1 MGGTKI
7 LFVSIGIGLSYWV
20 IDSAVDAYIFN
31 GGIFVSQLIAPGMKE
46 LWVRLFA
53 MFALIATGAFAQKTL
68 NKRIKLEGALQ
79 EEKNRIEAIIGAIG
93 EGISI
98 QDTNYK
104 ILYQNQLHKEI
115 AGDHVGEYCYKAY
128 QNRDSVCA
136 DCHLAMS
143 FSDGEIHK
151 KEQLRVTGVGVV
163 HYETTSSPL
172 KDSTG
177 RIIAG
182 IETAR
187 DITER
192 KRIEEVLRESE
203 ERFRRVFENG
213 PIGMVMA
220 GPDFRI
226 LRANGSI
233 CRMLGHTEQELA
245 GQSMETFTHPEDRQK
260 TAELSGQLMRGEVP
274 LFRMEKRCLKKDGEA
289 LWTNLTTTAIRNHKG
304 EVLYALCMIEDIS
317 SRKFVEEE
325 RERLIRELKDAMAR
339 VKTLSGLL
347 PMCAWC
353 RKVRDD
359 KGYWK
364 KVEAYIEEHS
374 DASFTHGICPECLK
388 KYDPETYKAYQEK
401 RREKY
406 GEERR
411 QCARRTVTE
420 SFTYSCSLHI
430 RESKDLVLNAAI
442 TDISDAGVGIETDY
456 PLQLNSLLAFDSG
469 TENKTGV
476 VRWRKSAYS
485 GAGGFR
491 AGVEFIAN

>member
-1 MGGTKI
+1 MGGRKL
-7 LFVSIGIGLSYWV
+7 LFTSIGIGLSYWV
-20 IDSAVDAYIFN
+20 IDSAVDAYLFN
-31 GGIFVSQLIAPGMKE
+31 EGVFVSQLIVPEMKE
-46 LWVRLFA
+46 IWVRLFA
-53 MFALIATGAFAQKTL
+53 MFALISSGAFAQRTL
-68 NKRIKLEGALQ
+68 NKRVKLAQALR
-79 EEKNRIEAIIGAIG
+79 EEKSRIEAILGAIG

-98 QDTNYK
+98 QATNYK
-104 ILYQNQLHKEI
+104 ILYQNQLYKEI
-115 AGDHVGEYCYKAY
+115 AGDHIGEYCYKAY
-128 QNRDSVCA
+128 QNRDSVCPG
-136 DCHLAMS
+136 CHLAMS
-143 FSDGEIHK
+143 FADGNMHK
-151 KEQLRVTGVGVV
+151 KEQVRVGGAGIV
-163 HYETTSSPL
+163 HYEITAFPL
-172 KDSTG
+172 KDSAG

-182 IETAR
+182 IEALR

-192 KRIEEVLRESE
+192 KRIEEVLRDSE
-203 ERFRRVFENG
+203 ERFRKVFENG

-226 LRANGSI
+226 LRANSSI
-233 CRMLGHTEQELA
+233 CQLLGYAEQELV

-260 TAELSGQLMRGEVP
+260 TAELAGQLVRGEIP
-274 LFRMEKRCLKKDGEA
+274 LFRIEKRCIKKDGEA
-289 LWTNLTTTAIRNHKG
+289 LWTNLTTTTLRNRRG

-317 SRKFVEEE
+317 NRKFVEEE

-388 KYDPETYKAYQEK
+388 KYDPETYEAYQGKK
-401 RREKY
+401 REQC

-411 QCARRTVTE
+411 RCARRTVTG
-420 SFTYSCSLHI
+420 SFTYSCSLHV
-430 RESKDLVLNAAI
+430 RESKDLNLDAAI
-442 TDISDAGVGIETDY
+442 TDISDAGVGIQTDY

-469 TENKTGV
+469 TESKTGV
-476 VRWRKSAYS
+476 VRWSRSADAGS
-485 GAGGFR
+485 GGFM
-491 AGVEFIAN
+491 AGVEFITN

>member
-1 MGGTKI
+1 MGGSRI

-31 GGIFVSQLIAPGMKE
+31 EGIFVSQLIAPGMKE

-53 MFALIATGAFAQKTL
+53 MFALVSSGVFAQGTL

-79 EEKNRIEAIIGAIG
+79 EEKNRIEAIIGAME

-151 KEQLRVTGVGVV
+151 KEQLRVTGEGAVY
-163 HYETTSSPL
+163 YETTSSPL
-172 KDSTG
+172 KDSAG

-203 ERFRRVFENG
+203 ERFRRIFENG

-233 CRMLGHTEQELA
+233 CRMLGYAEQELA

-260 TAELSGQLMRGEVP
+260 TAELAGQLMRGQIP

-289 LWTNLTTTAIRNHKG
+289 LWTNLTTAAMRNRKG

-317 SRKFVEEE
+317 NRKFVEEE
-325 RERLIRELKDAMAR
+325 RERLIRELKDAVAR

-353 RKVRDD
+353 RNVRDD

-401 RREKY
+401 RRKEY

-411 QCARRTVTE
+411 QRARRTVME
-420 SFTYSCSLHI
+420 SFPYSCSLHV
-430 RESKDLVLNAAI
+430 RESKDLVLNVVI
-442 TDISDAGVGIETDY
+442 TDISDTGVGIQTDY
-456 PLQLNSLLAFDSG
+456 PLQLNSLLAFDSE

-476 VRWRKSAYS
+476 VRWRKSADA
-485 GAGGFR
+485 GTGGFS
-491 AGVEFIAN
+491 AGVEFITH